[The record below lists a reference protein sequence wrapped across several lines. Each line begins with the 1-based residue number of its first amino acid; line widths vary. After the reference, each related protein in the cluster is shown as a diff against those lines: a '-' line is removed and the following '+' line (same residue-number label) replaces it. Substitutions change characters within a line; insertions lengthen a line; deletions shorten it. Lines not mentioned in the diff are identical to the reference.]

1 MLSISNTAAWTTY
14 PHPFDLV
21 AHILK
26 HRDENSSK
34 KALQIVSVE
43 S

>member
-1 MLSISNTAAWTTY
+1 
-14 PHPFDLV
+14 LV